1 MIGFARRW
9 AVPGVPIGGGGNFK
23 LGDAPAPLAP
33 PCSLRVSWPGY
44 LPGTRL
50 FEKGRILSR
59 SPQLLEGT
67 RSAFLRRPLGASRR
81 TRRPRWRPGTQVG
94 GGALLLGEKPAR
106 AKAAGGAERSQGK
119 EGGVPARPVPQ
130 PLHGAL
136 EHPVCTCALLL
147 G

>member
-33 PCSLRVSWPGY
+33 PCSLRVSRPGY
-44 LPGTRL
+44 LPGTRR